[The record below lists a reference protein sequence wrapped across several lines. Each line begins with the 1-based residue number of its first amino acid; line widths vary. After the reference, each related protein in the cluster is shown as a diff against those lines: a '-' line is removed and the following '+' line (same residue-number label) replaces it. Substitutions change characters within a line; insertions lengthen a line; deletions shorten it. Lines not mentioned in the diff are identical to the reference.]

1 MEIFDLVAVT
11 IIGISVALS
20 LLRGLTTEIISL
32 VAWFVAFWIAKSST
46 ASVAHIVPFSVTTIE
61 GARVAIAFVVV
72 FLGVWVV
79 TVLLR
84 LMLSRLIK
92 VSGLSGL
99 NRVFGACFG
108 LVRGVALMACVTLV
122 CGLTNLP
129 KKISWQRATLTPHFE
144 WVVVKSAQWLP
155 KTIAQ
160 QIHFP
165 QRSKKAMKSFSYLG
179 FIDID

>member
-1 MEIFDLVAVT
+1 
-11 IIGISVALS
+11 
-20 LLRGLTTEIISL
+20 
-32 VAWFVAFWIAKSST
+32 
-46 ASVAHIVPFSVTTIE
+46 
-61 GARVAIAFVVV
+61 
-72 FLGVWVV
+72 
-79 TVLLR
+79 
-84 LMLSRLIK
+84 
-92 VSGLSGL
+92 
-99 NRVFGACFG
+99 
-108 LVRGVALMACVTLV
+108 LV

-165 QRSKKAMKSFSYLG
+165 QRSKKAMESFSYLG